1 MVVVSSAPDSTLLL
15 KVVSVV
21 TVLAHG
27 LLIFTV
33 VVLALLIAGKLVV
46 TLPRV
51 RVRIRVRVRGHEE
64 LIDGALI
71 DGVLCQPQ

>member
-51 RVRIRVRVRGHEE
+51 GVRG
-64 LIDGALI
+64 
-71 DGVLCQPQ
+71 VMSQPQSLG